1 MREHL
6 EKLATHL
13 ESLDSGSV
21 DAKAIRWAQ
30 AEIERLRA
38 SPFQAAGPGMVINDP
53 APHAARAPVI
63 TGQVWPK
70 PNS

>member
-21 DAKAIRWAQ
+21 DAKAIRWAL
-30 AEIERLRA
+30 AEIERLSA
-38 SPFQAAGPGMVINDP
+38 DLKDA
-53 APHAARAPVI
+53 I
-63 TGQVWPK
+63 TR
-70 PNS
+70 